1 MLRAKSFFVLNSK
14 DFLVRVKLT
23 LEYDGSKF
31 QGYQIQKETTNTI
44 AGKIVEALKVLNI
57 QNIPTA
63 SGRTDK
69 GVHALGQVAH
79 LDLPTYWNDL
89 KRLKFSL
96 NKMLYPSINIKRIE
110 KAHKNF
116 HARYDAKSRVYRYI
130 VSTKKPSVFL
140 MPYVTFLDK
149 IDETKIKESIKLFE
163 GKHDFEYFKK
173 CGSDTKN
180 YTREIYKTNF
190 YRYKEFY
197 IFYFEANGFLR
208 SQIRMMISFLLQVSD
223 GKLSKNE
230 LKLQLEKKDIFSTSL
245 APPNGLYLTKIKY
258 GA

>member
-1 MLRAKSFFVLNSK
+1 M
-14 DFLVRVKLT
+14 RVKIT

-57 QNIPTA
+57 QNIPIA

-69 GVHALGQVAH
+69 GVHALGQVIH
-79 LDLPTYWNDL
+79 LDIPSYWSDL
-89 KRLKFSL
+89 NRLKFSL
-96 NKMLYPSINIKRIE
+96 NKIVYPSINIKKIE
-110 KAHKNF
+110 QTRKDF

-140 MPYVTFLDK
+140 NPYVTFLDN
-149 IDETKIKESIKLFE
+149 IDTKSIKNSIKLFE
-163 GKHDFEYFKK
+163 GRHDFEYFKK

-180 YTREIYKTNF
+180 FIREIYKADF
-190 YRYKEFY
+190 YTYKGLCV
-197 IFYFEANGFLR
+197 FYFEANGFLR
-208 SQIRMMISFLLQVSD
+208 SQIRMMVNFLFQISD

-245 APPNGLYLTKIKY
+245 APPNGLYLAKVKY

>member
-1 MLRAKSFFVLNSK
+1 M
-14 DFLVRVKLT
+14 RVKIT

-44 AGKIVEALKVLNI
+44 AGRIAEALKVLNI

-69 GVHALGQVAH
+69 GVHALGQVIH
-79 LDLPTYWNDL
+79 LDIPLYWSDL
-89 KRLKFSL
+89 NRLKFSL
-96 NKMLYPSINIKRIE
+96 NKILYPSINIKKIE
-110 KAHKNF
+110 QTHKDF

-140 MPYVTFLDK
+140 NPYVTFLDN
-149 IDETKIKESIKLFE
+149 IDTKSIKNCIKLFE

-180 YTREIYKTNF
+180 FTREIYKANF
-190 YRYKEFY
+190 YRYKDLY
-197 IFYFEANGFLR
+197 VFYFEANGFLR
-208 SQIRMMISFLLQVSD
+208 SQIRMMVSFLLQISD
-223 GKLSKNE
+223 KKLSKNE

-245 APPNGLYLTKIKY
+245 APPNGLYLTKVKY

>member
-1 MLRAKSFFVLNSK
+1 M
-14 DFLVRVKLT
+14 RVKIT

-31 QGYQIQKETTNTI
+31 QGYQIQKETTNT
-44 AGKIVEALKVLNI
+44 VSNNLQNALKALNI
-57 QNIPTA
+57 NYTPVA

-69 GVHALGQVAH
+69 GVHALGQVIH

-96 NKMLYPSINIKRIE
+96 NKILHPSINIKKIE
-110 KAHKNF
+110 KTHKNF

-140 MPYVTFLDK
+140 NPYVTFVDSVN
-149 IDETKIKESIKLFE
+149 TNSIKNSIKLFE
-163 GKHDFEYFKK
+163 GRHDFEYFKK

-180 YTREIYKTNF
+180 YIREIYKADF
-190 YRYKEFY
+190 YAHKSLCV
-197 IFYFEANGFLR
+197 FYFEANGFLR
-208 SQIRMMISFLLQVSD
+208 SQIRMMVSFLLQISD

-230 LKLQLEKKDIFSTSL
+230 LKLQLEKKEIFSTSL
-245 APPNGLYLTKIKY
+245 ASPNGLYLTKIKY

>member
-1 MLRAKSFFVLNSK
+1 M
-14 DFLVRVKLT
+14 RVKIT

-31 QGYQIQKETTNTI
+31 YGYQIQKETANTI

-69 GVHALGQVAH
+69 GVHATGQVMH
-79 LDLPTYWNDL
+79 LDIPSYWSDL
-89 KRLKFSL
+89 NRLKFSL
-96 NKMLYPSINIKRIE
+96 NKILYPHINIKQI
-110 KAHKNF
+110 KPVSKDF

-140 MPYVTFLDK
+140 NPYVTFLDNINVNTVK
-149 IDETKIKESIKLFE
+149 NSIKLFE
-163 GKHDFEYFKK
+163 GRHNFEYFKK

-180 YTREIYKTNF
+180 FIREIYRADF
-190 YRYKEFY
+190 YRYKDFF

-208 SQIRMMISFLLQVSD
+208 SQIRMMVNFLFQISD
-223 GKLSKNE
+223 EKLSKNE

-245 APPNGLYLTKIKY
+245 APPNGLYLAKVKY

>member
-1 MLRAKSFFVLNSK
+1 MRAK
-14 DFLVRVKLT
+14 LT
-23 LEYDGSKF
+23 FEYDGSKF
-31 QGYQIQKETTNTI
+31 QGYQIQKETTNTV
-44 AGKIVEALKVLNI
+44 ANRLQNALKILNI
-57 QNIPTA
+57 NGTPVA

-79 LDLPTYWNDL
+79 LDLPPYWNDL

-96 NKMLYPSINIKRIE
+96 NKILHPNINIKKIE
-110 KAHKNF
+110 ITHKSF

-149 IDETKIKESIKLFE
+149 IDEIKIKESIKLFE

-180 YTREIYKTNF
+180 YIREIYKTNF
-190 YRYKEFY
+190 YRYKGFY

-208 SQIRMMISFLLQVSD
+208 SQIRMTVSFLLQISD

-245 APPNGLYLTKIKY
+245 SPPNGLYLAKIKY

>member
-1 MLRAKSFFVLNSK
+1 MRAKLIF
-14 DFLVRVKLT
+14 
-23 LEYDGSKF
+23 EYDGSKF
-31 QGYQIQKETTNTI
+31 QGYQIQKEITNTVSN
-44 AGKIVEALKVLNI
+44 KLQSALKALNI
-57 QNIPTA
+57 NNIPIA

-79 LDLPTYWNDL
+79 LDLPPYWSDL
-89 KRLKFSL
+89 KKLNFSL
-96 NKMLYPSINIKRIE
+96 NKMLYPSINIKKIE
-110 KAHKNF
+110 KASKNF

-130 VSTKKPSVFL
+130 ISTKKPSVFL
-140 MPYVTFLDK
+140 MPYITFLDK
-149 IDETKIKESIKLFE
+149 INEAQIKESIKLFQ
-163 GKHDFEYFKK
+163 GKHDFKYFKK

-180 YTREIYKTNF
+180 YIREIYKAEF

-208 SQIRMMISFLLQVSD
+208 SQIRMMVSFLLQISD

-230 LKLQLEKKDIFSTSL
+230 LKLQLEKKEIFSTSL
-245 APPNGLYLTKIKY
+245 ASPNGLYLTKIKY